1 MKFKTIAFPVIYI
14 FLFLIGS
21 ASLQSCKKLGGS
33 SGLSAARQLK
43 GTWKTTVASTFYY
56 YSDACGTYSRVAK
69 TQIGMQWN
77 ITETGDNTVDIELYK
92 TGSSSVQLL
101 VSQNCALYVPLVTP
115 VSLKGTISSSQLT
128 IKDSKARI
136 VGSFSITTD
145 NLAGDFSSAFD
156 KYCGIYCTGM
166 DTDSKAV
173 ILVKQK

>member
-1 MKFKTIAFPVIYI
+1 MKFKINVPPVTYI

-21 ASLQSCKKLGGS
+21 ASLQSCEKSEGS
-33 SGLSAARQLK
+33 SVLSAARQLK
-43 GTWKTTVASTFYY
+43 GTWKTTAASTFYY

-69 TQIGMQWN
+69 TQIGMQWI
-77 ITETGDNTVDIELYK
+77 ITETGDNTIDIEVYK

-101 VSQNCALYVPLVTP
+101 VAQNCALYVPLVTP
-115 VSLKGTISSSQLT
+115 VFLKGTISSSQLT
-128 IKDSKARI
+128 IKDSRARI

-156 KYCGIYCTGM
+156 KFCGVYCTGM

-173 ILVKQK
+173 ILIKQK